1 LVDPGAGNADL
12 GTNVFYI
19 WGSTCFCCVI
29 FAYFCIPETKGL
41 SLEQIDVLYK
51 NVAPIQSVEYR
62 KRLIAQDDELGHIRD
77 APHSIKDE
85 DFASNEKV

>member
-41 SLEQIDVLYK
+41 SLEQVDLLYR
-51 NVAPIQSVEYR
+51 NHVTPIHSVSYR
-62 KRLIAQDDELGHIRD
+62 KRLIAEGNELRD
-77 APHSIKDE
+77 APHATKDE
-85 DFASNEKV
+85 DVAQNEKV